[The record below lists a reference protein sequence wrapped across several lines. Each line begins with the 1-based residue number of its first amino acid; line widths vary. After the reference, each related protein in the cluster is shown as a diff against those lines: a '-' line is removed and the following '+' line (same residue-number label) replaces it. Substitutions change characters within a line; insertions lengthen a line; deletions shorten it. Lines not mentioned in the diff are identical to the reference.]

1 MSANWLA
8 VPFGR
13 FIDALD
19 ASRLGHAWLIGGP
32 AGLGKRDLAERIGG
46 VVLCQNRAPGGDACG
61 QCRGCHLR
69 RAGTHPDLYRVGLEL
84 NDRGNP
90 RTEIVIEQV
99 RSLSERLAQSSHS
112 GGRRIALVDPADAL
126 NTSSANALLKTLEEP
141 PAAVVMLL
149 VADQPS
155 RLLSTVRS
163 RCQRLDV
170 RMPQPDQVLE
180 WMLGQQ
186 VARDAAIRSIELA
199 AGNPGE
205 ALSIARNE
213 RMADGVLEDLLAMC
227 TAAGS
232 ASEIARRWSGDAHLE
247 ARLDIALQF
256 IRISM
261 RTLAGGMESA
271 DARMRRL
278 TGYLEVAQL
287 SDWFDQLGRL
297 RARLSA
303 PLRHELLLVEWL
315 RQWVPRSMTRSK
327 LRA

>member
-1 MSANWLA
+1 MSTSWLA
-8 VPFGR
+8 APYAR
-13 FIDALD
+13 FVDALD

-32 AGLGKRDLAERIGG
+32 AGLGKRELAERIAG
-46 VVLCQNRAPGGDACG
+46 VVLCQDRIPGGDACG

-69 RAGTHPDLYRVGLEL
+69 RAGTHPDFYRVGLEL

-90 RTEIVIEQV
+90 RTEIVIDQV
-99 RSLSERLAQSSHS
+99 RTLSERLAQSSHS

-141 PAAVVMLL
+141 PPAVVMLL

-155 RLLSTVRS
+155 RLPATVRS

-170 RMPQPDQVLE
+170 RMPPADQVLHWLRGLE
-180 WMLGQQ
+180 I
-186 VARDAAIRSIELA
+186 AEDAARRSIELA

-213 RMADGVLEDLLAMC
+213 RMVDGVLDDLLAMR
-227 TAAGS
+227 TPAGS
-232 ASEIARRWSGDAHLE
+232 ASGIARHWCADAHLE
-247 ARLDIALQF
+247 SRLDVALQL
-256 IRISM
+256 IRVSM
-261 RTLAGGMESA
+261 RTLAAGVESG

-278 TGYLEVAQL
+278 TASLDVAQL
-287 SDWFDQLGRL
+287 SGWFEQLGRL

-303 PLRHELLLVEWL
+303 PLRHELLLVDWL
-315 RQWVPRSMTRSK
+315 RQWTPRSLTQSRS
-327 LRA
+327 RA